1 MFNWF
6 WEFLYSISKILY
18 RIIDGLLSIANK
30 LCGIEPI
37 MIGGKKSDFMIFLLT
52 NNQIT
57 YGLGGAVLISIFLL
71 MIFGVIAMCKAAK
84 DGKKTSSQVAV
95 QVFKTLG
102 MYLFIPAVMII
113 FTLLVNALVQILYQ
127 ATMYG
132 STSMG
137 DFLFRSFLPG
147 PMQDMVFDID
157 YTNTS
162 AVKSLMSSAGYGLSK
177 YEFFFSW
184 LVCIPLIFTFAKSL
198 FLFVERCLSI
208 AILYVISP
216 IAMSATVLDD
226 GQVFRKWRE
235 QVLGKYLTGFGMII
249 GLNIYIIVMANIVRG
264 DVKFFDNGFLNF
276 LFKATFILGG
286 SFFLQKVYSLIGS
299 LINPNARGDIGEA
312 NMAASGVGKVYQGA
326 FNLATSP
333 FRKKDKDKDKKGDG
347 KKDTTKN
354 GLGLFGGGAG
364 GSNYNGMQGFAL
376 AFRVATVPLAAANAI
391 NPNNNNQQEGKS
403 GNSVKDAITGGGSGG
418 GSKGD
423 DKGNANNNKGSA
435 NTNLKNI
442 VSGALNKGGGK

>member
-37 MIGGKKSDFMIFLLT
+37 VVAGKKTDFMIFLLT

-71 MIFGVIAMCKAAK
+71 MMFGVFAMCKAAK
-84 DGKKTSSQVAV
+84 DGKKTSGQVTV
-95 QVFKTLG
+95 QIFKTLG

-226 GQVFRKWRE
+226 GQVFKKWRE

-299 LINPNARGDIGEA
+299 LINSNARGDLYEA
-312 NMAASGVGKVYQGA
+312 ERAAGGVGKLYQGA

-333 FRKKDKDKDKKGDG
+333 FRKKDKDKDKDKKGGG

-354 GLGLFGGGAG
+354 GLGLFGGAG

-376 AFRVATVPLAAANAI
+376 AFRVATVPLAAANAL
-391 NPNNNNQQEGKS
+391 NPDNNKDGGKS
-403 GNSVKDAITGGGSGG
+403 GSSVKNAITGGSGGAG
-418 GSKGD
+418 GSKD
-423 DKGNANNNKGSA
+423 DKGSANNNKNSA
-435 NTNLKNI
+435 NSNLKNI
-442 VSGALNKGGGK
+442 VSGALSKGAK